1 MNLGHESRGETIV
14 VEEDD
19 EAEEEEEEWKKN
31 KERLGSSSF
40 EVKIVILMGTLLVKR
55 RQKIAE
61 IGAQVVWGRRVEEEV
76 EVEEKAMAEEM
87 KRGVRQGNVNAECVE
102 SID

>member
-1 MNLGHESRGETIV
+1 ME
-14 VEEDD
+14 EEDD
-19 EAEEEEEEWKKN
+19 ETEEKEEKEKKN

-61 IGAQVVWGRRVEEEV
+61 IGARLV
-76 EVEEKAMAEEM
+76 
-87 KRGVRQGNVNAECVE
+87 
-102 SID
+102 

>member
-14 VEEDD
+14 EEEDD
-19 EAEEEEEEWKKN
+19 ETEEKEEKEKKN

-61 IGAQVVWGRRVEEEV
+61 IGARLV
-76 EVEEKAMAEEM
+76 
-87 KRGVRQGNVNAECVE
+87 
-102 SID
+102 